1 MKFIKPSI
9 KDRQEEKPLS
19 ARKNPIG
26 QQAADTSQK
35 PGNRRKTLLRLWRYL
50 YELKWLFLLAA
61 LLMMAANLFALVG
74 PLLSGYGIDA
84 IQLGPG
90 KVDFPKVFFYCGWMI
105 AFYLASAIL
114 SYIISRLMIYLS
126 QRIVSTLR
134 RDVFDKL
141 MTLPIRYFD
150 QNQTGDIISRMS
162 YDIDTINTS
171 LTSDSVQVLSSMVT
185 VFGSLAMMIII
196 SPPLVLVFVVTVP
209 AAILLTHFLMKKFRP
224 LFRMRSRKLG
234 ELNGFVEET
243 LSGQQTIK
251 IYHQEATMIDR
262 FAVKN
267 EEAVN
272 AYYNAEYYGSMTGP
286 SVNFINNLS
295 LSLISVFGALLFL
308 RGQLS
313 LGKVSSFVLYSR
325 KFSGPINEM
334 ANIFSELQS
343 ALAAAERVFRLL
355 DEEPEKA
362 DDPEALVLDHAK
374 GDVVF
379 QNVDFSYDP
388 GRPIIKDLQL
398 KAKAGDLVAI
408 VGPTGAGKTTIVN
421 LLMRFYDVDS
431 GEITLDGH
439 DSRQVTRASLRK
451 RYAMVLQDTW
461 LFTGTVYENLAYGN
475 DAADFAAVVKAA
487 QAAHVHEFI
496 MSLPKGYD
504 TVISED
510 GTAISQGQKQLL
522 TIARAMLL
530 DADLLILDEATS
542 NVDTQTELLIQQA
555 MTQLMKGKTSFVIAH
570 RLSTIRN
577 ADLILVVDQGRIVEQ
592 GTHQQL
598 LAAKGFY
605 ERLYQAQFDLPQ
617 T

>member
-1 MKFIKPSI
+1 M
-9 KDRQEEKPLS
+9 S
-19 ARKNPIG
+19 ARNNPI
-26 QQAADTSQK
+26 SQK
-35 PGNRRKTLLRLWRYL
+35 ASIDDAAPKAVDRRRTLLRLWRYL
-50 YELKWLFLLAA
+50 YDLKWLFLLAA

-74 PLLSGYGIDA
+74 PLLSGYAIDA

-90 KVDFPKVFFYCGWMI
+90 KVDFSKVFYYCAWM
-105 AFYLASAIL
+105 AGFYLASAAL
-114 SYIISRLMIYLS
+114 SYVISRLMIYLS
-126 QRIVSTLR
+126 QRIVFTLR

-150 QNQTGDIISRMS
+150 VNQTGDIISRMS

-171 LTSDSVQVLSSMVT
+171 LTSDTVQVLSSLVT

-196 SPPLVLVFVVTVP
+196 SPQLVLVFAVTVP
-209 AAILLTHFLMKKFRP
+209 ASILLTRFLMKKFRP

-234 ELNGFVEET
+234 ELNGFAEEI

-251 IYHQEATMIDR
+251 IYHQEKTMAKR

-267 EEAVN
+267 DEAVD

-308 RGQLS
+308 QGHLS

-362 DDPEALVLDHAK
+362 DDPAALVLDQAR
-374 GDVVF
+374 GDVTF

-388 GRPIIKDLQL
+388 GRPIIKNLQL
-398 KAKAGDLVAI
+398 AVKAGDLVAI

-431 GEITLDGH
+431 GQITLDGH
-439 DSRQVTRASLRK
+439 DTRMVTRASLRK

-461 LFTGTVYENLAYGN
+461 LFTGTIYENLVYGN
-475 DAADFAAVVKAA
+475 EAASFEDVVKAA
-487 QAAHVHEFI
+487 QSAHVHEFI
-496 MSLPKGYD
+496 MTLPKGYD
-504 TVISED
+504 TVISEE

-555 MTQLMKGKTSFVIAH
+555 MNRLMKGKTSFVIAH

-577 ADLILVVDQGRIVEQ
+577 ADLILVVDQGQIVEQ
-592 GTHQQL
+592 GSHEQL
-598 LAAKGFY
+598 IAAKGFY
-605 ERLYQAQFDLPQ
+605 ERLYQAQFDQP
-617 T
+617 

>member
-1 MKFIKPSI
+1 M
-9 KDRQEEKPLS
+9 S

-209 AAILLTHFLMKKFRP
+209 AAILLTRFLMKKFRP

-439 DSRQVTRASLRK
+439 DTRQVTRASLRK

>member
-1 MKFIKPSI
+1 M
-9 KDRQEEKPLS
+9 S

>member
-1 MKFIKPSI
+1 M
-9 KDRQEEKPLS
+9 S

-185 VFGSLAMMIII
+185 VSGSLAMMIII

-209 AAILLTHFLMKKFRP
+209 AAILLTRFLMKKFRP

-439 DSRQVTRASLRK
+439 DTRQVTRASLRK

>member
-1 MKFIKPSI
+1 M
-9 KDRQEEKPLS
+9 S

-209 AAILLTHFLMKKFRP
+209 AAILLTRFLMKKFRP

-251 IYHQEATMIDR
+251 IYHQEATMINR

-439 DSRQVTRASLRK
+439 DTRQVTRASLRK

>member
-1 MKFIKPSI
+1 M
-9 KDRQEEKPLS
+9 
-19 ARKNPIG
+19 G